1 MKVSKTAQSFF
12 RDGMVV
18 MTHGYSRVVLAVL
31 KAAQKDKRITVIQT
45 ESRPEL
51 SGHKMAKRLSEEA
64 KIPVTMITDSAAAHV
79 MEKVDMVLVG
89 AEAVV
94 ESGGLINEIGTYQLS
109 LIAKSLSKPFY
120 VAAESFKMTR
130 LYPTSQ
136 TDIPNRQCKGTE
148 DMGSNIN
155 IDYPQLDFTPPE
167 NITLLFTDLGILM
180 PSSVSDELIQLYN

>member
-1 MKVSKTAQSFF
+1 MAQTFF

-31 KAAQKDKRITVIQT
+31 KEAAGKENRITVIQT
-45 ESRPEL
+45 ESRPGM
-51 SGHKMAKRLSEEA
+51 SGFNMAKRLTEEA
-64 KIPVTMITDSAAAHV
+64 NIPVTIVSDSAVAHM

-94 ESGGLINEIGTYQLS
+94 ESGGVINQIGTYQLS
-109 LIAKSLSKPFY
+109 IIAKSLSKPFY
-120 VAAESFKMTR
+120 VASEFFKMTR

-136 TDIPNRQCKGTE
+136 SEIPNRQYQSETTNMYEGIQK
-148 DMGSNIN
+148 
-155 IDYPQLDFTPPE
+155 DYPTLDFTPPQ